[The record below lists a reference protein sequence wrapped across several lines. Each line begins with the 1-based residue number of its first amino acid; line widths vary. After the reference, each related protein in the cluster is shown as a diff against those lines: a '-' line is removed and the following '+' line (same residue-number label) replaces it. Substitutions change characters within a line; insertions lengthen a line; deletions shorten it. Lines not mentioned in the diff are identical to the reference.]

1 MAGEN
6 GEGDALQLTEEESRV
21 IQEARAAGVS
31 PGQLLEKA
39 KQNAAGGQE
48 DPDSPLTR
56 AQLQAT
62 LEQRDKREALSRARA
77 ERVGQM
83 SSHVSTRLRD
93 NPRLSGRDRRVAV
106 IRKQVMDRIPEST
119 ALVEAKNETEFYTGL
134 DKLVDDVVTEEMADI
149 DEIAGAQ
156 AQSDLDATLD
166 AESEGG
172 PGTGGAAGTA
182 QGDDTSTQA
191 GEVDWA
197 DNPVYGLGVDQPSEV
212 DLEKAFQ
219 RDVKKFGK
227 KHGLHVS
234 A

>member
-1 MAGEN
+1 MGGEN
-6 GEGDALQLTEEESRV
+6 GDGEGLQLTAEESRV
-21 IQEARAAGVS
+21 IQEARAAGLS
-31 PGQLLEKA
+31 PAQLLEKA
-39 KQNAAGGQE
+39 KQDAAGGQE

-77 ERVGQM
+77 ARVGQM

-93 NPRLSGRDRRVAV
+93 HPRLSGRDRRAAL
-106 IRKQVMDRIPEST
+106 IRKQVMERIPEST
-119 ALVEAKNETEFYTGL
+119 PLLEAKNETEFYTGL

-149 DEIAGAQ
+149 DEISAAQ

-182 QGDDTSTQA
+182 QGDDTPPPA
-191 GEVDWA
+191 GQVDWA
-197 DNPVYGLGVDQPSEV
+197 ENPVYGLGIDQPSEV
-212 DLEKAFQ
+212 DLEQAFQ
-219 RDVKKFGK
+219 CDMKKFGK
-227 KHGLHVS
+227 KHGLHIS